1 MGLVKIYIIV
11 IDRLCIMFDDVL
23 MCLESKKVKIPA
35 SSNEIGLNY
44 NLGQMKV
51 NVVCLNVRTVELS
64 ILCLVWTMSSV
75 QCQRWYHSSYSA
87 LSSPPSLVFR
97 VLSCLLQFS
106 GHCPSTG
113 RRLLTM
119 VTSLPCL
126 AQFYSAQ
133 QAALPSQARHQL
145 GCSNEGCL
153 NVSS

>member
-64 ILCLVWTMSSV
+64 ILCLV
-75 QCQRWYHSSYSA
+75 
-87 LSSPPSLVFR
+87 
-97 VLSCLLQFS
+97 
-106 GHCPSTG
+106 
-113 RRLLTM
+113 
-119 VTSLPCL
+119 
-126 AQFYSAQ
+126 
-133 QAALPSQARHQL
+133 
-145 GCSNEGCL
+145 
-153 NVSS
+153 